1 MRRPRPLVAL
11 VTAAVTACAVLA
23 SPTARAQAPALDGF
37 DAYVAQAVRDWGV
50 PGLAI
55 AVVKDGE
62 VVFAKGYGVRR
73 LGSPEA
79 VDDRTL
85 FAIGSTTK
93 AMTAAALGMLVDEGK
108 LAWDDPVTKHLPWFV
123 LNDPWV
129 TRAITVRDVLTHRA
143 GLPGTDAL
151 WYEQRGTTR
160 EIIDRLRLV
169 PPQTSMRSHF
179 TYQNVMYAAAGEIVA
194 AVSGMPWRQFV
205 TTRLFEPL
213 GMSGTVATAATLEP
227 QPNVA
232 APHATIGG
240 VVTEIRNASV
250 DNVAPAG
257 AVWSNVRDMAQW
269 LKMLLGGGTVAAG
282 ADGPTPRRL
291 LSDAVLAELF
301 TPQTTVGPDDF
312 YPTARL
318 TKPHWTTYG
327 LGWFQADYAGEKVD
341 FHTGS
346 IDGMVAIAGLI
357 RDQGLGV
364 YVLANLDGA
373 ELRHALMY
381 KTFDLYLRRPVRDWS
396 TELRVLYQGLAK
408 EADARQKK
416 VDAERVSGTT
426 PTRALDRYAGT
437 YTSPLFGVVTV
448 SERAGQLHAR
458 YGEGFVGAL
467 EHWHYDTFKAT
478 WEAAWRGTAL
488 VTFQIDQRGSVA
500 SVSMPQGVFVR
511 TEK

>member
-1 MRRPRPLVAL
+1 M
-11 VTAAVTACAVLA
+11 
-23 SPTARAQAPALDGF
+23 PALADF
-37 DAYVAQAVRDWGV
+37 DAYVAQAVRDWGI

-55 AVVKDGE
+55 SVVKDGE
-62 VVFAKGYGVRR
+62 VVFAKGYGMRR
-73 LGSPEA
+73 LGSPEP

-108 LAWDDPVTKHLPWFV
+108 LAWDDPVSKHLPWFALKDV
-123 LNDPWV
+123 WA
-129 TRAITVRDVLTHRA
+129 TRELTVRDLLTHRS
-143 GLPGTDAL
+143 GLPNTDAL
-151 WYEQRGTTR
+151 WYEQRVTTR
-160 EIIDRLRLV
+160 EILDRLRLV
-169 PPQTSMRSHF
+169 PSETSMRSHF

-194 AVSGMPWRQFV
+194 AVSGMPWGQFV
-205 TTRLFEPL
+205 MTRLFEPL
-213 GMSGTVATAATLEP
+213 GMSDTAATAATLER

-232 APHATIGG
+232 APHSTIDG
-240 VVTEIRNASV
+240 VVTEIRNAHV
-250 DNVAPAG
+250 DTVAPAG
-257 AVWSNVRDMAQW
+257 AVWSNVRDMAKW
-269 LKMLLGGGTVAAG
+269 LRLLLGGGTVAAG
-282 ADGPTPRRL
+282 ADGATPRRL

-301 TPQTTVGPDDF
+301 TPQTMVGPDEF

-327 LGWFQADYAGEKVD
+327 LGWFQTDYAGQKVD

-346 IDGMVAIAGLI
+346 IDGMVAIAGLL

-381 KTFDLYLRRPVRDWS
+381 RIFDLYLGRPARDWS
-396 TELRVLYQGLAK
+396 SELRVLYRGLAT
-408 EADARQKK
+408 ELDARQQK
-416 VDAERVSGTT
+416 VDAERVSGTR
-426 PTRALDRYAGT
+426 PALALARYAGT

-467 EHWHYDTFKAT
+467 EHWHYDTFKVT

>member
-1 MRRPRPLVAL
+1 MRRSRSLVAL
-11 VTAAVTACAVLA
+11 VTAAVTTLAVLA
-23 SPTARAQAPALDGF
+23 PPPALAQAPALGDF
-37 DAYVAQAVRDWGV
+37 DAYVAQAVRDWGI

-55 AVVKDGE
+55 SVVKDGE

-108 LAWDDPVTKHLPWFV
+108 LAWDDPVTTHLPWFA
-123 LNDPWV
+123 LKDAWV
-129 TRAITVRDVLTHRA
+129 TREITVRDLLTHRA
-143 GLPGTDAL
+143 GLPNTDAL
-151 WYEQRGTTR
+151 WYEQPATTR

-169 PPQTSMRSHF
+169 PPETSMRSHF
-179 TYQNVMYAAAGEIVA
+179 TYQNVMYATAGEVVA

-213 GMSGTVATAATLEP
+213 GMSGTVATATTLER

-232 APHATIGG
+232 APHSTIGG
-240 VVTEIRNASV
+240 AVTRIHNASV

-257 AVWSNVRDMAQW
+257 AVWSNVRDMARW
-269 LKMLLGGGTVAAG
+269 LELLLGGGTVAAG
-282 ADGPTPRRL
+282 GATPRRL

-301 TPQTTVGPDDF
+301 TPQTMVGPDDF
-312 YPTARL
+312 YPSARL

-327 LGWFQADYAGEKVD
+327 LGWFQTDYAGEKVD

-357 RDQGLGV
+357 RDKGLGV
-364 YVLANLDGA
+364 CVLANMDDA

-381 KTFDLYLRRPVRDWS
+381 KIFDLYLGRPARDWS
-396 TELRVLYQGLAK
+396 TELRALYSGLAK
-408 EADARQKK
+408 EADVRKME
-416 VDAERVSGTT
+416 VDAERVPGTT
-426 PTRALDRYAGT
+426 PALTIDRYAGT

-448 SERAGQLHAR
+448 SERAGRLQAR
-458 YGEGFVGAL
+458 YGEGFVGPL

-478 WEAAWRGTAL
+478 WEAGWRGTAL
-488 VTFQIDQRGSVA
+488 LTFQIDPRGRVA
-500 SVSMPQGVFVR
+500 SVSMPQGVFTR